1 MIFIS
6 EWSLHL
12 DLNLFLLCLITSWS
26 HEFELQLSCYSS
38 FHGTIHKG
46 LHIQK
51 ALKAGLGR
59 QIPKVHLG
67 KIYTCISQFG
77 CHGHMLLFSGRWSL
91 TLQSSNYTFHVH
103 IDTFAH
109 VSVHKTVKYLW
120 LLGLHDWISM
130 CQLHVLVQYPL
141 EFCPYW
147 IILHLSIYVQ
157 SQKFS
162 ANTGSSVAESRVLQT
177 GW

>member
-1 MIFIS
+1 MVFIS
-6 EWSLHL
+6 EWSLPL

-67 KIYTCISQFG
+67 KIYTCISQFC

-120 LLGLHDWISM
+120 PLGLHDYM
-130 CQLHVLVQYPL
+130 DQYVPAACAGPVS
-141 EFCPYW
+141 FG
-147 IILHLSIYVQ
+147 ILSILDNSAPLNLCPNPKVQ
-157 SQKFS
+157 CQYREQCGRK
-162 ANTGSSVAESRVLQT
+162 
-177 GW
+177 